1 METPITLT
9 PHDVWNI
16 VIAVCGGIV
25 AISAAFAVV
34 IKIIDHFKAPDKMQ
48 DARIENLERDVK
60 EIKGRLK
67 DGNRH
72 FDSHDN
78 QMKVLES
85 TMKKNNVLII
95 ESLQI
100 LIEHGID
107 GNNIEGMKAQKHKI
121 DKYLLER

>member
-1 METPITLT
+1 METPIMLT
-9 PHDVWNI
+9 PHDIWNI
-16 VIAVCGGIV
+16 VIAVSGGIV

-34 IKIIDHFKAPDKMQ
+34 IKIIDHFKAPDKVQ

-60 EIKGRLK
+60 DIKGRLQ
-67 DGNRH
+67 DGNKH
-72 FDSHDN
+72 FDDHDS
-78 QMKVLES
+78 QMKALEK